1 MREPPGENYQ
11 MLMPRLSVTCALLSV
26 AMTSWSQANPLRP
39 VDYVDPMIGTAPLSD
54 KEYAGGNPVP
64 GEQIYTGTVNPG
76 AMVPDPNGYVCIGPV
91 TGYDGRGGHM
101 RGSGYRFD
109 DTTIMGFTQLNGE
122 YSDVNQLLFMPTVG
136 SIKTSPGSR
145 AEPGAGYRSKRD
157 KLREKASAGYYTVFL
172 TTYGIK
178 VELTA
183 TKNCGLHRYT
193 FPAAR
198 QANVLIDLA
207 NCRPEA
213 TDASATIVD
222 KRTVEGFQKSGR
234 NTFYFYA
241 VFNKDFSSSGTWKNG
256 VITPDS
262 PSANGTPL
270 GAYVTFNT
278 SAGEEILVKI
288 GTSTTS
294 LSDAAENLAREI
306 PGLDFDTVRQQTESL
321 WSTIMNRI
329 VLEGGS
335 AGDRTNFYSSIYRA
349 VAGPK
354 YSWFPT
360 QNLGAMILARGA
372 EWTAQKAVGMRWNWG
387 GGYWGPANVSGLVG
401 LEQMGFQNL
410 DLNGNYQK
418 LREQALQGGDAAG
431 AAYRK
436 YGYIPADCGVNDY
449 VNRSI
454 GLSYD
459 DYALAELAKIIGNTN
474 DYRFFLARSKSYTNL
489 YNASVGFFCP
499 RRADGS
505 WILPLDP
512 IEPHAEDIY
521 REGNAWNYLWFQ
533 AGDIPELVSL
543 LGGMDHFRVRLDTFF
558 TAPYHPKVPLRDLT
572 GVIGL
577 YFHGNEQYRH
587 IPYLYDYAGQPWK
600 TQAVVRNI
608 EKNLY
613 RPVPAGMCGM
623 DDFGCLT
630 GWYVTSALGFSQV
643 DRAGQYYDIGSPL
656 FPKATIKLEGAH
668 SGNFVIEAHN
678 VSDANMYIQSA
689 TLNGKPLN
697 EPRFRQSD
705 IIPSGSLV
713 FEMGPKPNFDWGTDK
728 VATQ

>member
-1 MREPPGENYQ
+1 
-11 MLMPRLSVTCALLSV
+11 MLCFTPNNMVNKMKFFGIGFSLLLAISRTL
-26 AMTSWSQANPLRP
+26 AQPQP
-39 VDYVDPMIGTAPLSD
+39 IDYVNQMIGTAPLSD
-54 KEYAGGNPVP
+54 PEYAGNNPVP

-76 AMVPDPNGYVCIGPV
+76 AMVPDPNGYVCVGPV

-101 RGSGYRFD
+101 RGSGYRYD

-122 YSDVNQLLFMPTVG
+122 YSDVNQLLFMPTIG
-136 SIKTSPGSR
+136 PIKTSPGSR
-145 AEPGAGYRSKRD
+145 FNPAPGYRSERD
-157 KLREKASAGYYTVFL
+157 PLREKASAGYYTVFL

-183 TKNCGLHRYT
+183 TKNCGFHRYT
-193 FPAAR
+193 FPASEH
-198 QANVLIDLA
+198 ANVLIDLA
-207 NCRPEA
+207 NCRPAA
-213 TDASATIVD
+213 TDASVTIID
-222 KRTVEGFQKSGR
+222 KRTIEGFQKCGR
-234 NTFYFYA
+234 NTFYFHA
-241 VFNKDFSSSGTWKNG
+241 VFNKDFSASGSWKNG
-256 VITPDS
+256 VITPS
-262 PSANGTPL
+262 SASANGTPL
-270 GAYVTFNT
+270 GAYVTFST
-278 SAGEEILVKI
+278 AAGEEILVKI

-294 LSDAAENLAREI
+294 LTDAANNLAQEI
-306 PGLDFDTVRQQTESL
+306 PGMDFDAVRRQTESL
-321 WSTIMNRI
+321 WSVIMNRI
-329 VLEGGS
+329 VLESGS
-335 AGDRTNFYSSIYRA
+335 PGDRTNFYSSIYHA
-349 VAGPK
+349 VAGPH
-354 YSWFPT
+354 YSWFPG

-372 EWTAQKAVGMRWNWG
+372 DWVAQKAVGMRWNWG
-387 GGYWGPANVSGLVG
+387 GGYWGPGNVSGLVG
-401 LEQMGFQNL
+401 LRKMGFQNL

-418 LREQALQGGDAAG
+418 LHDQALNGGGAAG
-431 AAYRK
+431 AAYRR
-436 YGYIPADCGVNDY
+436 YGYIPANSGVDDY

-474 DYRFFLARSKSYTNL
+474 DCEFFLARSKSYTNL

-533 AGDIPELVSL
+533 TGDIPGLVSL
-543 LGGMDHFRVRLDTFF
+543 LGGMDQFRAKLDTFF
-558 TAPYHPKVPLRDLT
+558 TAKYNPKVPLRDLT

-600 TQAVVRNI
+600 TQAIVRKI
-608 EKNLY
+608 QKNLY

-643 DRAGQYYDIGSPL
+643 DRAGEYYDIGSPL
-656 FPKATIKLEGAH
+656 FPKATITLEGANP
-668 SGNFVIEAHN
+668 GTFVIEAHN

-697 EPRFRQSD
+697 EPRFRQND
-705 IIPSGSLV
+705 MIPGGSLI
-713 FEMGPKPNFDWGTDK
+713 FEMGPKPNFDWGTGK
-728 VATQ
+728 PPGK